1 MNSNLSWTVVP
12 FLGGNVRRTKGVELE
27 SCQAVPVPTTNK
39 HCPRSRSNR
48 NTNTSSIVKSIQ
60 KGVGKN
66 ET

>member
-1 MNSNLSWTVVP
+1 MEKFILDLRKNFFDLVYKILV
-12 FLGGNVRRTKGVELE
+12 K
-27 SCQAVPVPTTNK
+27 K
-39 HCPRSRSNR
+39 YPRSRSNR